1 MASSPRI
8 KGFTHERELAR
19 RLWKEGFAV
28 VRAPAS
34 GAKTKRVIYP
44 DITAI
49 YKRTVLVI
57 EVKVFSKPRDVY
69 IEERKIRRLVEFADR
84 AGGKALVAIKF
95 IGSGEWRLVDVKG
108 LELTPSGYYRIP
120 KSLIYGGIKLEE
132 LIEKVKKG
140 LEF

>member
-1 MASSPRI
+1 MTNSSRI
-8 KGFTHERELAR
+8 KGFAHERELAR

-69 IEERKIRRLVEFADR
+69 IEGRKIRRLVEFAER
-84 AGGKALVAIKF
+84 AGGKSLIAIKF
-95 IGSGEWRLVDVKG
+95 IGSGEWRLVDVRG

-120 KSLIYGGIKLEE
+120 RKLVYEGIKLEE
-132 LIEKVKKG
+132 LIERVKKG